1 MTSRVKMAESAL
13 QRAVAYPHVS
23 YNPQLLARVGE
34 RRSLKDIDPRIFPE
48 NGGPVQGD
56 VVEFHGVEGSGKTET
71 LYHLMSRCLLPVP
84 SGGLGVDVVFV
95 DTDYHFDMLRL
106 VAVLEARVSGA
117 GHEREAQDEE
127 EVAEVVVRSCL
138 RRLSVVHCSSS
149 TQLLLTLHYLEG
161 SISAR
166 PDLSLLVVDSISAF
180 YWVDRSSGG
189 DSLARQEANLRKSV
203 ELLNRLR
210 RDYGIV
216 VFATTHAIMRNY
228 ASASSSAAGGSTNAS
243 DWRPGAGVTDFDK
256 PYLCRIW
263 QRALTHRLLFSKSEQ
278 SSVVVGEQQVFSVA
292 CTTIRTKG
300 VKRCAFH
307 VTEGGVV
314 FL

>member
-13 QRAVAYPHVS
+13 
-23 YNPQLLARVGE
+23 QLLARVGE

-117 GHEREAQDEE
+117 GHEREAQEE
-127 EVAEVVVRSCL
+127 EEVVVRSCL

-210 RDYGIV
+210 RDYGTV

-263 QRALTHRLLFSKSEQ
+263 QRSLTHRLLFSKSEQ
-278 SSVVVGEQQVFSVA
+278 SSAVVGEPQVFSVA
-292 CTTIRTKG
+292 CTAIRTKG